1 MYPIPHQMG
10 CFGGFLGILD
20 RSGQLPRSSEII
32 YLKNIFL
39 ALALPPFRH
48 DICDI
53 SSPTVPNDRTFQPS
67 NHGSLN
73 GGPITRLARPYGY
86 PGQPSTS
93 RWPSRRRSQPS
104 LGYSSGPSS
113 FCSSPSVLCTMS
125 LHTLPNAGRPMIA
138 LSEPFRFTSLA

>member
-1 MYPIPHQMG
+1 MITKWG
-10 CFGGFLGILD
+10 VFGGFSAFWIDLD
-20 RSGQLPRSSEII
+20 NFRDHPRSFIK
-32 YLKNIFL
+32 KNIFL